1 MTRSIVVVVVAL
13 SAALAS
19 TAVAQVPTGDSVTG
33 SGGGGI
39 GMIGRF
45 SFTIDAHSGP
55 SGENPTGTASFSPI
69 QFGTFQGQITCLAVD
84 GNGATLNFLVLDPF
98 SGLHVFTFTVTDSPA
113 GDQIAH
119 QFDVRATTDCTPL
132 AFSAEPL
139 AFGGIAV
146 HDAKPFPTTKEQCK
160 NGGWRDFGVFKNQ
173 GDCVSFVAT
182 GGKNPPGKTG

>member
-1 MTRSIVVVVVAL
+1 VVIVAL

-33 SGGGGI
+33 SGGGDTGSI
-39 GMIGRF
+39 FRF

-69 QFGTFQGQITCLAVD
+69 LFGTFQGQITCLAVD
-84 GNGATLNFLVLDPF
+84 GNGATLNFPVLDPA
-98 SGLHVFTFTVTDSPA
+98 SGPHVFTFTVTDSPA

-119 QFDVRATTDCTPL
+119 QVDVRGATDCTPL
-132 AFSAEPL
+132 GSGGEPL
-139 AFGGIAV
+139 VFGDIV
-146 HDAKPFPTTKEQCK
+146 VVDAQPLPTSKDQCK
-160 NGGWRDFGVFKNQ
+160 NGGWQSFGVFKNQ

-182 GGKNPPGKTG
+182 GGKNPPGGH